1 MADLVVAAQHVAHG
15 AQAFGYDV
23 KHARFG
29 REHAFL
35 WHVNDFQAALDDELP
50 VVELLCACEDFEQRG
65 FACAVAPD
73 ESDFFA
79 LRELEGGVV

>member
-23 KHARFG
+23 KHACVG
-29 REHAFL
+29 RELAFL
-35 WHVNDFQAALDDELP
+35 RHIDDFQAALDDELP
-50 VVELLCACEDFEQRG
+50 VVELLHACKDFEQGG

-73 ESDFFA
+73 EPDFFA